1 MGALR
6 APFFILFLNIFIK
19 KLKFLTVS
27 SYHQFISFLI
37 LSIALILKPSF
48 AETFVNASKVLTK
61 SNECLNDF
69 QYQLC
74 SNLILKMEKI
84 QLVESE
90 QNRYKCQSSILGLQT
105 ELIEAY
111 SFKNVKKGKRLIMT
125 PYVIKNCKFLK

>member
-27 SYHQFISFLI
+27 SYHQFISFSI